1 MNNSH
6 LHPLSAGLLAPFA
19 GAAMQP
25 QPVGTLATGE
35 AAIKRAAYVSALVKM
50 DWSYE
55 FSDDGRVWAAGRDA
69 LAALRAMQAE
79 IDPTGEL
86 WLRHAP
92 KGHGIPGP
100 FVREGAAS

>member
-1 MNNSH
+1 MDSNLN
-6 LHPLSAGLLAPFA
+6 PLIAAICAAHLAPA
-19 GAAMQP
+19 TSP
-25 QPVGTLATGE
+25 QPVGALATGD

-55 FSDDGRVWAAGRDA
+55 FSDDGRDA

-79 IDPTGEL
+79 VDPTGEL

-92 KGHGIPGP
+92 KGHGIPQP